1 MEERFYLIW
10 EAAYKQVPGED
21 CVFYSVLHT
30 APPSIVPASPGG
42 LWAAGCECRVS
53 AFLKKV
59 VIPQFLPASPFLEKC
74 LPP

>member
-1 MEERFYLIW
+1 MEGQSYLTW

-21 CVFYSVLHT
+21 CVFHSVLHA
-30 APPSIVPASPGG
+30 APPGIVPASPGG
-42 LWAAGCECRVS
+42 LWAVGCECRVS

-59 VIPQFLPASPFLEKC
+59 VIPQLLLASPFLEKG